1 MQRAYFFLI
10 KRTVKKEPEIEKM
23 ITATSKKTNQSLREK
38 GDNNDDCGSL
48 APTFGMAYICWRMR

>member
-1 MQRAYFFLI
+1 
-10 KRTVKKEPEIEKM
+10 M

-48 APTFGMAYICWRMR
+48 APTFGMAYICWRMC